1 MGQIYSVP
9 PPAANATVFDIERAE
24 QCSGCSA
31 RHWNEQM
38 SQPAAAANWSSQR
51 WMDFSSQMASHV
63 RSFKKE
69 GYALYGLLLIPL
81 GLLILVVNLMM
92 PREERQFTFLDIIHV
107 PFIFLAVLVTTCLS
121 TRMRNANQAIDGKI
135 TALCREF
142 SDSSVQ
148 LQYVTMY
155 TGACKPKHARTYRG
169 LYMTPGV
176 VQGSVAVAAPPS
188 TQSQLM
194 MVTCPPGVKAGD
206 MIQIMTGAGPMQV
219 PVPAGVS
226 EGAAFQVQVPAPGPV
241 VAAAVVQA
249 VPA

>member
-1 MGQIYSVP
+1 MGHVYSVQP
-9 PPAANATVFDIERAE
+9 PPANATVFDIERAE

-31 RHWNEQM
+31 RNWNEQM
-38 SQPAAAANWSSQR
+38 SQPAVAANWSSQR

-63 RSFKKE
+63 RSFKKD
-69 GYALYGLLLIPL
+69 GYSIYGLLLIPV

-92 PREERQFTFLDIIHV
+92 PREEGQFSFLDIIHV
-107 PFIFLAVLVTTCLS
+107 PFIFLAVLVTVCLS
-121 TRMRNANQAIDGKI
+121 TSMRNANQAIDGKI

-142 SDSSVQ
+142 SDSSVH
-148 LQYVTMY
+148 LQYVTAF
-155 TGACKPKHARTYRG
+155 TETCKPKGARTYRG
-169 LYMTPGV
+169 LYISP
-176 VQGSVAVAAPPS
+176 GSVAVAALPS

-226 EGAAFQVQVPAPGPV
+226 EGATFQVQVPAPATV

-249 VPA
+249 HPM